1 MDTTHSELPPDLQ
14 DLVEIIAE
22 KNYDIRA
29 RQRLSE
35 TREPD
40 PRPGIPA
47 GVKRSRKGPAKTS
60 EVADSPLDFPPYN
73 ELPDSE
79 KQDDRNNAIETL
91 KLILSLG
98 YRLDPAT
105 TNLDGAEGGDLA
117 QFHSAQSV
125 DHISGLNL
133 LALIALWQSHT
144 PEDWARTPEFYRR
157 MGRRVLKLGEPLLA
171 YDILTEGLKAEP
183 ADVQMRQLL
192 ALALARSGA
201 TQRSN
206 SILTQLR
213 DEGHRDEETLG
224 ILART
229 HKDLWARA
237 ATKSEGNR
245 QLRLAHKFYNEA
257 YKLSRGY
264 YSGINAA
271 TLALLLGRND
281 EARVLASEV
290 RRACLSE
297 LKTLPPES
305 GDRYWPLATLGE
317 ACLIL
322 RRWNEAEDW
331 YGQAAEIAK
340 GNFADL
346 SSTRRNA
353 RLILDH
359 VGRDRAGIENA
370 LQIPT
375 VVVFSGHLIDR
386 PERHDTRFPAHLEP
400 AVRKAI
406 RDRLKKMD
414 AGFGYASAGCGSDI
428 LILEAMNELGGET
441 HIVLPYAKEQFIKD
455 SVDIAPGNWTERFE
469 RVLERA
475 NSVIVASNERL
486 EEGAMSFEYANLLL
500 HGLADIRARQLE
512 TKLTPLAVWDA
523 KAGDGPG
530 GTASTVEHW
539 RKVGLDVQVIDI
551 TKMSGLA
558 RGDSPRVSK
567 AVSEPR
573 RGAPA
578 RAPKKIHSLPT
589 QIMAMLFADAVNF
602 SKLTEPQIPRFLNHF
617 LGAIGKLMRKS
628 QHAPLIKNTWG
639 DGLYFVFADVRDAG
653 LFALELCQ
661 LMVDTD
667 WSKKGLPKAINLRI
681 ALHAGP
687 VYSCIDPVTGLQSY
701 TGTHVSRAARIEPIT
716 PPGQVYASQAFA
728 ALSAAQ
734 GVKEFTCDYVGQ
746 TPLAKGY
753 GTFATY
759 HVRSA
764 QSSK

>member
-1 MDTTHSELPPDLQ
+1 MDTTDIELPKDFQ
-14 DLVEIIAE
+14 ELVEILAE
-22 KNYDIRA
+22 KTYDIRV
-29 RQRLSE
+29 RQRVSKA
-35 TREPD
+35 
-40 PRPGIPA
+40 RPSA
-47 GVKRSRKGPAKTS
+47 GVRARTKSPAK
-60 EVADSPLDFPPYN
+60 VRPYD
-73 ELPDSE
+73 ELSDRE

-98 YRLDPAT
+98 YRLDRATKDPAS
-105 TNLDGAEGGDLA
+105 ESDLTQIPSPQA
-117 QFHSAQSV
+117 FDHVDALNVQS
-125 DHISGLNL
+125 
-133 LALIALWQSHT
+133 LIALWQAHS
-144 PEDWARTPEFYRR
+144 PEDWEKTPELYHRL
-157 MGRRVLKLGEPLLA
+157 GRRLLKLGEPLLA
-171 YDILTEGLKAEP
+171 YDILTEGLKTQTAH
-183 ADVQMRQLL
+183 VQMRQQM

-201 TQRSN
+201 TQRSDA
-206 SILTQLR
+206 ILTQL
-213 DEGHRDEETLG
+213 DEQGHRDEETLG

-229 HKDLWARA
+229 HKDLWTRA

-245 QLRLAHKFYNEA
+245 QLRLAHKFYQEA
-257 YKLSRGY
+257 YKLTHGY

-271 TLALLLGRND
+271 TLALLLGRNED
-281 EARVLASEV
+281 ARGLAGAV
-290 RRACLSE
+290 RRACLAE
-297 LKTLPPES
+297 LKTLPPDSEN
-305 GDRYWPLATLGE
+305 RYWPLATLGE

-322 RRWNEAEDW
+322 RRWSDAEDW
-331 YGQAAEIAK
+331 YGQAAKIAK

-359 VGRDRAGIENA
+359 VGRDRAGIEKA
-370 LQIPT
+370 FQLPT

-386 PERHDTRFPAHLEP
+386 PDRRPSRFPAQIEA

-406 RDRLKKMD
+406 RDQLEQMN

-428 LILEAMNELGGET
+428 LFLETLRELGGET
-441 HIVLPYAKEQFIKD
+441 HIVLPYAQKQFIKD
-455 SVDIAPGNWTERFE
+455 SVDIVPGNWRERFKQ
-469 RVLERA
+469 VLKSA

-486 EEGAMSFEYANLLL
+486 EEGGMSFEYANFLL

-512 TKLTPLAVWDA
+512 TKLEPLAVWDG
-523 KAGDGPG
+523 KDGDGPG
-530 GTASTVEHW
+530 GTASAVGHW
-539 RKVGLDVQVIDI
+539 RKVGLDVSVIDI
-551 TKMSGLA
+551 ERVSGL
-558 RGDSPRVSK
+558 GGGSSPHVSK
-567 AVSEPR
+567 GVSEPPAGQSRARGTSGKR
-573 RGAPA
+573 RD
-578 RAPKKIHSLPT
+578 SLPT

-617 LGAIGKLMRKS
+617 LGAIGNLMAKS
-628 QHAPLIKNTWG
+628 KHAPLIKNTWG

-716 PPGQVYASQAFA
+716 PPGQVYSSQAFA

-764 QSSK
+764 GGSR